1 MIWMIE
7 KTVVRHLVEGQGQ
20 LAEVP
25 VRVEFEYAIEDG
37 SVVDGSLTL
46 NPLYNKAAVRRHF
59 PELDAD
65 KLDDAVQ
72 CTVERAIDEHLA
84 HCGFQRTAPAANDDG
99 ARTAD
104 GAGGER
110 QRR

>member
-7 KTVVRHLVEGQGQ
+7 KTVVRHLVEGHGQ

-46 NPLYNKAAVRRHF
+46 NPLYNKSAVRRHF

-65 KLDDAVQ
+65 RLDDAVQ
-72 CTVERAIDEHLA
+72 NSVARAIDEHFA
-84 HCGFQRTAPAANDDG
+84 RCGFERPAPAAKDD
-99 ARTAD
+99 
-104 GAGGER
+104 
-110 QRR
+110 